1 MNHTRRKLVTQLGC
15 ITALASLDT
24 QAKNAIPGN
33 RRYESFLNW
42 IKLMTPPDGM
52 GLCRYMHTSGFEKS
66 PLSTLASADATLLHL
81 RMGNLDLARKT
92 GDALVLW
99 HRSVMRNAPSMVKG
113 GMPSDFPLENG
124 SWVPGDYFYAGDN
137 LLTVAAL
144 IELYNTTK
152 LDRYANTAVSIGSWL
167 EKTLFDGKRIG
178 VWSINYGP
186 AMQYIRSD
194 GAANNAIHTG
204 MDFLWLSSLRGLH
217 TLDPQRGWNQRLSK
231 SIDFYR
237 TSMSPEGCW
246 YDYFQP
252 HRVNESAGRWYW
264 YKNADL
270 TIGDNTLRS
279 ALAAH
284 AFGLRDQTASF
295 AKWLKPSNGKWL
307 WGYLDPK
314 SCAPKFLP
322 ADTVYFDVV
331 CTGLLRSW
339 YTKTGQQ
346 QLAAKC
352 QQALDMLQSRN
363 GGWHW
368 GVKESNLQPL
378 NSEQALVTGCWA
390 LANLA

>member
-1 MNHTRRKLVTQLGC
+1 MISSRRKFVS
-15 ITALASLDT
+15 SL
-24 QAKNAIPGN
+24 AIPVTFSALN
-33 RRYESFLNW
+33 SIAQDEASISQRYLSFLNW
-42 IKLMTPPDGM
+42 IKSMTPESGM
-52 GLCRYMHTSGFEKS
+52 GLSGYMFSFRKDIS
-66 PLSTLASADATLLHL
+66 SLSTLGTADSILLHL
-81 RMGNLDLARKT
+81 RMGNVDLAKNAAN
-92 GDALVLW
+92 GLVHW
-99 HRSVMRNAPSMVKG
+99 HQFILRNAPDPVKG
-113 GMPSDFPLENG
+113 GLSSEFILRNG
-124 SWVPGDYFYAGDN
+124 NWIHGDYFYASDN
-137 LLTVAAL
+137 LLAISALLELHTVTN
-144 IELYNTTK
+144 I
-152 LDRYANTAVSIGSWL
+152 DRYAATAQLIGRWL

-204 MDFLWLSSLRGLH
+204 MDFLWLSSLGGLH
-217 TLDPQRGWNQRLSK
+217 TLDPQRGWNQRLTK
-231 SIDFYR
+231 AIDFYR

-252 HRVNESAGRWYW
+252 HRVNESTGRWYW
-264 YKNADL
+264 YRNTYL

-279 ALAAH
+279 ALAAQ
-284 AFGLRDQTASF
+284 AFGLRDQTTSF
-295 AKWLKPSNGKWL
+295 AKWLKPFNDKWL

-314 SCAPKFLP
+314 SCTPKFLP
-322 ADTVYFDVV
+322 TDTVYFDVV

-352 QQALDMLQSRN
+352 QQALDMLQSEN

-368 GVKESNLQPL
+368 GVQESNLQPL

-390 LANLA
+390 LADLA